1 MTDETL
7 TFDATVAKVQ
17 TLIDNGLRVTLDLPE
32 QAIEAA
38 AVLMA
43 LKRNGAALRVTVAI
57 SPCKSGQKQGNG
69 DKLNKLD
76 ERPKRKS
83 KRTTNEGPNTSRPT
97 E

>member
-1 MTDETL
+1 MADDTL

-17 TLIDNGLRVTLDLPE
+17 TLVDNGIRVTLDLPE

-43 LKRNGAALRVTVAI
+43 LKRQGVALKVTIEIKSCKTVGNNNAI
-57 SPCKSGQKQGNG
+57 P
-69 DKLNKLD
+69 

-83 KRTTNEGPNTSRPT
+83 QWSPAEK
-97 E
+97 

>member
-1 MTDETL
+1 MNDTL
-7 TFDATVAKVQ
+7 AFDATVYKVQ

-43 LKRNGAALRVTVAI
+43 LKREGVALKVTVEIANCKATGNNAI
-57 SPCKSGQKQGNG
+57 P
-69 DKLNKLD
+69 

-83 KRTTNEGPNTSRPT
+83 QRTPT
-97 E
+97 